1 MKHYTKILIGAIL
14 VTTILAGYL
23 GSMQGSARVLSKPE
37 AQQNNN
43 TTRTVEVSGS
53 GEIQIKPDTARIRLG
68 VQTEAETAQTALNQN
83 STKMRALI
91 DALENADISSDDIQT
106 QTVRLSPRYNFN
118 DSNNSH
124 SLAGFTASNIVEV
137 RTQNLQNLGTLLDQS
152 VKAGANT
159 IENISFEVSD
169 PENMTDQVRE
179 TAVQNARHKA
189 EELAD
194 LANATLGPV
203 LEIRETGSTP
213 VPLGQQVEA
222 PVQQA
227 AAVPI
232 SPASQSVRVDVQV
245 TWTLITGNE

>member
-1 MKHYTKILIGAIL
+1 
-14 VTTILAGYL
+14 
-23 GSMQGSARVLSKPE
+23 
-37 AQQNNN
+37 
-43 TTRTVEVSGS
+43 
-53 GEIQIKPDTARIRLG
+53 
-68 VQTEAETAQTALNQN
+68 
-83 STKMRALI
+83 
-91 DALENADISSDDIQT
+91 
-106 QTVRLSPRYNFN
+106 
-118 DSNNSH
+118 
-124 SLAGFTASNIVEV
+124 
-137 RTQNLQNLGTLLDQS
+137 
-152 VKAGANT
+152 
-159 IENISFEVSD
+159 
-169 PENMTDQVRE
+169 MTDQVRE

-232 SPASQSVRVDVQV
+232 SPASQSVRVDVHV

>member
-43 TTRTVEVSGS
+43 TTVEVSGS

-118 DSNNSH
+118 DSNNSR

-159 IENISFEVSD
+159 IENISFEVSN